1 MPIYEYECEDCAKK
15 FEVRRGFHDD
25 DEVCCP
31 ECEGEGRRMF
41 SPVTVIYKGSGF
53 YSTDYGRGSSGA
65 NKRDNGLEPESKP
78 AEAKETPKEIVK
90 AEAKTDNHSATT
102 DSKSE
107 SK

>member
-1 MPIYEYECEDCAKK
+1 MPIYEYECVDCSKK

-31 ECEGEGRRMF
+31 TCEGEGRRMF

-53 YSTDYGRGSSGA
+53 YTTDYGRGSASPS
-65 NKRDNGLEPESKP
+65 KRDNGAESESEP
-78 AEAKETPKEIVK
+78 AEAEETKKESAK
-90 AEAKTDNHSATT
+90 AEANTDNPGTSA